1 MKSCP
6 TCNRTFEDTFT
17 FCLADGSLLNAPVD
31 PQATQIIPEP
41 RQTEP
46 PPTEVLQAQEI
57 PPIITS
63 PQAEHLVP
71 TIAVPAPALASPE
84 IKASPTK
91 PDRKSVRPSFLML
104 GIGLILLASLLFFII
119 ANRPGSENEN
129 ASNTTGIKNNATKP
143 DGDKVSNNNQLN
155 TKQSTATPPPPFTPV
170 LTLEGTVWKT
180 KRQDIEVFIEDV
192 LVFRGNGQITKRTRG
207 DTQEGTWRQQG
218 NKVWMDFP
226 AKHPFAPIKVEA
238 TIEGEEMKGN
248 FDIATGLIN
257 ASFTARKVE

>member
-6 TCNRTFEDTFT
+6 TCNRTFENTFT

-31 PQATQIIPEP
+31 PQAKQIIPEP

-57 PPIITS
+57 PPIIIS
-63 PQAEHLVP
+63 PQAENLVP
-71 TIAVPAPALASPE
+71 TIAVPAPAFASPE

-104 GIGLILLASLLFFII
+104 GVGLILLASLLFFII
-119 ANRPGSENEN
+119 TNRLGSENEN

-155 TKQSTATPPPPFTPV
+155 TEQSTATPPPPFTPV

-180 KRQDIEVFIEDV
+180 KRQDINVVEDV
-192 LVFRGNGQITKRTRG
+192 LEFRGNGEITKRTGG
-207 DTQEGTWRQQG
+207 DTHEGTWRQRG

-226 AKHPFAPIKVEA
+226 AKDPFAPIKVDA
-238 TIEGEEMKGN
+238 IIQGEEMSGN
-248 FDIATGLIN
+248 FNIAAGLYN
-257 ASFTARKVE
+257 DSFTARKVE